1 MCQGFLSDQPVAY
14 VLDADPAVYLALRGI
29 ARPRGVRVEPYASA
43 DEYFQLCDPTQSG
56 CIFVDLDVPGSG
68 GLGLLERLARE
79 GIHLPVIL
87 VSACGEAQAVVRGMR
102 AGALNYLQKPC
113 GDGQLAEALDE
124 ALRWNAENHQDVLD
138 RLKVRRRLDRLNA
151 GQRQVL
157 DLMLRGL
164 SNKDIAHELKL
175 SVRGVEA
182 RRSKVMGTMKA
193 TSLADLLRQAI
204 TGRPPVS

>member
-14 VLDADPAVYLALRGI
+14 VLDADPAVYLALRSI

-56 CIFVDLDVPGSG
+56 CIFVDLQVPGSG
-68 GLGLLERLARE
+68 GLGLLERLGRE
-79 GIHLPVIL
+79 GIHLPVI
-87 VSACGEAQAVVRGMR
+87 VMSACGEVQAVVQGMR

-113 GDGQLAEALDE
+113 GEGPLADALDE
-124 ALRWNAENHQDVLD
+124 ALRWNAENHQDILD
-138 RLKVRRRLDRLNA
+138 RLKVRRRLGRLSV
-151 GQRQVL
+151 GERQVL
-157 DLMLRGL
+157 DLLLRGL
-164 SNKDIAHELKL
+164 SNKEIAHQLKL

-182 RRSKVMGTMKA
+182 RRSKMMGTMRA

-204 TGRPPVS
+204 SGRP

>member
-79 GIHLPVIL
+79 GVHLPVIV
-87 VSACGEAQAVVRGMR
+87 VSACGEVHAVVQGMR

-113 GDGQLAEALDE
+113 GEGQLAEALDE
-124 ALRWNAENHQDVLD
+124 ALRWNAENHQDTLD

-157 DLMLRGL
+157 DLLLRGL
-164 SNKDIAHELKL
+164 SNREIAHELKL
-175 SVRGVEA
+175 SVRGVQA